1 MTDEIKEGGL
11 WNAKE
16 VAAYLKVDPDSVYRW
31 VAERRIPFVKI
42 GRLTRFRPAD
52 IERVSIEG
60 LPAEGD
66 AA

>member
-1 MTDEIKEGGL
+1 MSDEIKEGGL
-11 WNAKE
+11 WTAKE
-16 VAAYLKVDPDSVYRW
+16 VAEFLKVDEDSVYRW
-31 VAERRIPFVKI
+31 VAQRRIPFVKI

-52 IERVSIEG
+52 MQKVAIEG